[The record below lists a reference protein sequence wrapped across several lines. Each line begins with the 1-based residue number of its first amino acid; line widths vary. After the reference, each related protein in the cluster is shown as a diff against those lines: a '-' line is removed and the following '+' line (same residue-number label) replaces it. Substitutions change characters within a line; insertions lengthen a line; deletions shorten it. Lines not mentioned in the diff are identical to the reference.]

1 MAVPA
6 RCTISSPG
14 WTVSLCSE
22 ASPGM
27 REERVGALG
36 DKGTSSQHLPL
47 VSEEPGQLR
56 RELEPVP
63 PELSG
68 RSKVRHP
75 RTSLVVH
82 WLRCHLP
89 VQGAQVQSLVRELRS
104 CVLCSVANK

>member
-6 RCTISSPG
+6 RCKISSPG

-22 ASPGM
+22 TTPGM

-36 DKGTSSQHLPL
+36 VKGTSSHHLPL

-56 RELEPVP
+56 RELEPIP
-63 PELSG
+63 LELSG

-75 RTSLVVH
+75 RTSLVVQ
-82 WLRCHLP
+82 WLRRHLP

-104 CVLCSVANK
+104 LLCSVDNK